1 MQSWQVCAAILA
13 ALLLSGCAE
22 LSLGGDPVHP
32 VTGGLEIWNRTEEPL
47 VLTGSNIFNSMPPD
61 SPRLEVGPCE
71 HVVVP
76 SFPQNT
82 IEFRSAHGGYIATMG
97 NAGMPGGAS
106 PRPLY
111 IVFTAE
117 AAGIETPSEP
127 PTELPPCEGRPQV
140 QEGV

>member
-1 MQSWQVCAAILA
+1 MRPVALA
-13 ALLLSGCAE
+13 AVLLLSACAE
-22 LSLGGDPVHP
+22 LPIGGDPVYP

-47 VLTGSNIFNSMPPD
+47 VLTGSTMLNSMPPD

-71 HVVVP
+71 HVVAP
-76 SFPQNT
+76 SFPRNR

-97 NAGMPGGAS
+97 DAGLPGGGS

-111 IVFTAE
+111 ILFTAE
-117 AAGIETPSEP
+117 VGGIETPDEP

>member
-1 MQSWQVCAAILA
+1 MVA
-13 ALLLSGCAE
+13 ALALSACGE
-22 LSLGGDPVHP
+22 LSIGGDPVYP
-32 VTGGLEIWNRTEEPL
+32 ATGHLEIWNRTEEPL
-47 VLTGSNIFNSMPPD
+47 VLTGSNIMNSMPPD

-71 HVVVP
+71 HAVVA

-82 IEFRSAHGGYIATMG
+82 IEVRSAHGGYIATMG
-97 NAGMPGGAS
+97 NAGMPDGSS

-111 IVFTAE
+111 LLFTADV
-117 AAGIETPSEP
+117 AGIEMLGER